1 MDWLKFFRRE
11 TPNTA
16 SASVARE
23 RLMIAVAHQRRGEGN
38 GPDYLPRLREELLS
52 VVRKYVQVAD
62 DAVQFQVQRDDGL
75 EVLELN
81 ITLPERAA
89 VKGAKVAPTRHARR

>member
-11 TPNTA
+11 TPS
-16 SASVARE
+16 SASIAKE

-38 GPDYLPRLREELLS
+38 GPDYLPRLREELLA
-52 VVRKYVQVAD
+52 VVRKYVRVAD
-62 DAVQFQVQRDDGL
+62 DAVQFHVERDDGL

-81 ITLPERAA
+81 ITLPERP
-89 VKGAKVAPTRHARR
+89 APPTPGTARRARS